1 MLVECAGILAK
12 NLFDV
17 RDPSHGGQIE
27 SVASA
32 QGFDVIITTGGP
44 KSVRTRWQNLA
55 RGGRLVTIGD
65 GSDMPDL
72 GTLDASIFSRGAT
85 LCHMD
90 MLEMIGREP
99 KRASRWVNPGP
110 SNEM

>member
-1 MLVECAGILAK
+1 MLVNSAGILEQ

-17 RDPSHGGQIE
+17 RDSSHEGQIE
-27 SVASA
+27 SAANA

-55 RGGRLVTIGD
+55 RGGRLVVIGN
-65 GSDMPDL
+65 GLDMLDL

-90 MLEMIGREP
+90 MFEIISRKP
-99 KRASRWVNPGP
+99 NRASR
-110 SNEM
+110 